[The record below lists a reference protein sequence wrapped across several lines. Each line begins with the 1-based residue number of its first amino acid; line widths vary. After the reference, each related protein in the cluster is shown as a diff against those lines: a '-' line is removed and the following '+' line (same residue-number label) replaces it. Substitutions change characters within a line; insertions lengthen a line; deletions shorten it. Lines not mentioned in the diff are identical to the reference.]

1 MANYECVTRSNYFRV
16 KDPEAFRKFMSRV
29 YGSDKV
35 NLWEKKDKEDRLVFG
50 FGLFGEISG
59 YKAEEADDD
68 DDLEEYTDYD
78 VFLDGLQQHVAA
90 DDAVI
95 IVEGGNKKLRY
106 IIGGAV
112 VVTRRAIEYFDVTN
126 IATKRAAELLEN
138 PEWTTCCNY

>member
-95 IVEGGNKKLRY
+95 IVEGGNEKLRY